1 MYILRSDTDLIGKL
15 DGFCFCSRRFFSMMK
30 ILSVQTFLR
39 KLKKKLV
46 NVNCISTFLKTVK
59 KGEEISRLQGM
70 EDTTKF
76 DDGKIHRAFVKRDSF
91 RNNSFSEVK
100 INKNRRESLTV
111 MHRRKE
117 VSNRVILR
125 IVFTIEI

>member
-1 MYILRSDTDLIGKL
+1 MT
-15 DGFCFCSRRFFSMMK
+15 K

-59 KGEEISRLQGM
+59 NCEEISRLQGM

-76 DDGKIHRAFVKRDSF
+76 DDGEIHRAFVKQDSF

-100 INKNRRESLTV
+100 INKNRRESFIV
-111 MHRRKE
+111 MHRRRE

-125 IVFTIEI
+125 IVFTVGI